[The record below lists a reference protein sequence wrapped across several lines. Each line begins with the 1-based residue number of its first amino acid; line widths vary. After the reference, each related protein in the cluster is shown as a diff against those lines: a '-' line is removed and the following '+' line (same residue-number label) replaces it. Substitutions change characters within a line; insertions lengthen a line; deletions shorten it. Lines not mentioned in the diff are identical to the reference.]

1 MKKYDK
7 QSILNLVSCKGSV
20 MTEEGIKKAQKDKET
35 AKKATLFTL
44 LLLFCGLS
52 LLNAVQWSDL
62 IARILF
68 IVQIIVILVWL
79 LVSRFY
85 FGIKFNMEIPKN
97 KPFQI
102 FGLTVFITVADLMY
116 IGCFRIVDRNLNSL
130 IPAGMIFLVICCSFI
145 YERMRILRAIEKNE
159 GIMNR
164 AFETVKDLSTGG
176 VYAVVMII
184 TGIASGGN
192 LGLFEIILVVAATVI
207 TLMLSRS
214 LTHNIYR
221 WYFAKKYGLEDE
233 LFKNV
238 L

>member
-7 QSILNLVSCKGSV
+7 QSILNFVSCKGSV

-35 AKKATLFTL
+35 AKRASLFKGFF
-44 LLLFCGLS
+44 LFCFFALS
-52 LLNAVQWSDL
+52 NAVQWSDM

-68 IVQIIVILVWL
+68 IVQIIVIFVWL

-102 FGLTVFITVADLMY
+102 FLLTVFMIELDLAY
-116 IGCFRIVDRNLNSL
+116 IGGFRVVDRNLNSL
-130 IPAGMIFLVICCSFI
+130 IPAGMIFLIICCSFI
-145 YERMRILRAIEKNE
+145 YERIRILRAIEKNG

-176 VYAVVMII
+176 VYAVVTII

-221 WYFAKKYGLEDE
+221 WYFAKKYGLEDK
-233 LFKNV
+233 LFENV

>member
-7 QSILNLVSCKGSV
+7 QSILNFVSGKGSV
-20 MTEEGIKKAQKDKET
+20 MTEEGIEKTQKDKET
-35 AKKATLFTL
+35 AKKATLFRGV
-44 LLLFCGLS
+44 LLFCGLS

-79 LVSRFY
+79 LVSRLY
-85 FGIKFNMEIPKN
+85 FGIKLNMEIPKN

-102 FGLTVFITVADLMY
+102 FLLTVFMIVADLMY

-145 YERMRILRAIEKNE
+145 YERIRILRAIEKNE

-164 AFETVKDLSTGG
+164 AFETVKDLSMGG
-176 VYAVVMII
+176 VYAVVTII

-192 LGLFEIILVVAATVI
+192 LALFEIILVVAATVI